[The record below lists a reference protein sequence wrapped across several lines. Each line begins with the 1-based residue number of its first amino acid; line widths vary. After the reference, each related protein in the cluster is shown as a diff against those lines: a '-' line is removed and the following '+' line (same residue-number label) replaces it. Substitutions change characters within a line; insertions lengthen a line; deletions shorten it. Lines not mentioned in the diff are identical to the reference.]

1 MIPRLAIAIVLTA
14 LSPMVINA
22 QGRNGYSPFDSKD
35 DYQAKLHVL
44 RVFVQQY
51 GRSHVNQ
58 IYVAKADSGE
68 GSMSL
73 YGYWPEGHSILLLGH
88 FNPTFDGRRETTD
101 YAWLDYKTRIDLR
114 RDVVPATED
123 IGGSTYL
130 VDRAWTQR
138 IINACLNRGRKI
150 TIQGRARR

>member
-1 MIPRLAIAIVLTA
+1 MIPRLAIAIVFTA

-22 QGRNGYSPFDSKD
+22 QGRNVYSPFDSKD
-35 DYQAKLHVL
+35 NYQAKLHVL
-44 RVFVQQY
+44 GVFVQHY
-51 GRSHVNQ
+51 GRSYVNR
-58 IYVAKADSGE
+58 IYIANADSGD

-73 YGYWPEGHSILLLGH
+73 YGYWPEGNSILLLDH

-114 RDVVPATED
+114 RDVVPAIED
-123 IGGSTYL
+123 IGGSSHL

-138 IINACLNRGRKI
+138 IMNACVNRGRKI
-150 TIQGRARR
+150 IIQRRAHR